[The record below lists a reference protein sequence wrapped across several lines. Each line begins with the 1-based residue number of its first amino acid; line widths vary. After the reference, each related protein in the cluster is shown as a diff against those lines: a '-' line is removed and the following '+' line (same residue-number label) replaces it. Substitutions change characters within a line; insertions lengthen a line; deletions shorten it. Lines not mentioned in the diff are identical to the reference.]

1 MAVRHFPHLVQI
13 PATREAISLLSVE
26 RAISDLRRGRP
37 VLISGGSGV
46 AALTQA
52 SEGVSD
58 ASLTAL
64 AELSRSQPVVVVT
77 ARRAFVLGLTGGG
90 VRRVAIARPPAL
102 SADLVRRL
110 ADPMLEAPLLEPH
123 LPGRGELTVAEVAE
137 HGCESAAV
145 TLAKVARLLP
155 AALVAEVLDPTAE
168 DQAAW
173 ATRHDLLHVDAGDVF
188 QYQGTAAR
196 GLYKVG
202 EARVPLEGAEQTR
215 MVAFRPRDGGGEHLA
230 LVIGEPSPNEPVL
243 TRLHSECFTGDLL
256 GSLRCDCG
264 DQLRGAI
271 AEIARTGGGLV
282 LYLAQEGRGIGL
294 VNKLR
299 AYELQDRGF
308 DTVDANEQLGFEA
321 DERLYLP
328 AAQMLRTLGYGSV
341 RLLTNNPGKV
351 EGLVRHGITVSER
364 VPHRFPVNPHN
375 EIYLQTKAARGGH
388 LF

>member
-1 MAVRHFPHLVQI
+1 MPFRQFPHLVEV
-13 PATREAISLLSVE
+13 PATREPLSLLSVE
-26 RAISDLRRGRP
+26 RAMSEIRRGRW
-37 VLISGGSGV
+37 VLVSGGSGV
-46 AALTQA
+46 ATLTMA
-52 SEGVSD
+52 CEGVSD
-58 ASLTAL
+58 AAL
-64 AELSRSQPVVVVT
+64 ATLTDISRSQPVVVVT
-77 ARRAFVLGLTGGG
+77 ARRASVLGLTGGG
-90 VRRVAIARPPAL
+90 VRRVAIARPSGL
-102 SADLVRRL
+102 TADLVHRL
-110 ADPMLEAPLLEPH
+110 ADPLLEAPLLAP
-123 LPGRGELTVAEVAE
+123 RDELAVAEVAL

-145 TLAKVARLLP
+145 TLAKSARLLP
-155 AALVAEVLDPTAE
+155 AALVAEVRDPTAE

-173 ATRHDLLHVDAGDVF
+173 ATRHDLLRVDAGDVF
-188 QYQGTAAR
+188 QYSSTAAR
-196 GLYKVG
+196 GLHQVG
-202 EARVPLEGAEQTR
+202 QARVPLEGAEQTR
-215 MVAFRPRDGGGEHLA
+215 MIAFRPRDGGGEHLA
-230 LVIGEPSPNEPVL
+230 LVIGEPPPDRPVL

-271 AEIARTGGGLV
+271 AEIARAGGGLV

-328 AAQMLRTLGYGSV
+328 AAQMLRALGYTSV

-351 EGLVRHGITVSER
+351 DGLVRHGISVPER
-364 VPHRFPVNPHN
+364 VPHRFPVNSHN
-375 EIYLQTKAARGGH
+375 EIYLRTKAARGGH

>member
-1 MAVRHFPHLVQI
+1 MALRQFPHLVQI
-13 PATREAISLLSVE
+13 PATREPISLLSVE
-26 RAISDLRRGRP
+26 RAMSEIRRGRWI
-37 VLISGGSGV
+37 LIAGGSGV
-46 AALTQA
+46 ATLTMA
-52 SEGVSD
+52 SEGVTD
-58 ASLTAL
+58 ATL
-64 AELSRSQPVVVVT
+64 AAIAEISRSQPVVVVT
-77 ARRAFVLGLTGGG
+77 ARRASVLGLTGGG
-90 VRRVAIARPPAL
+90 VRRVAIGRPPAL
-102 SADLVRRL
+102 TAELVRRL
-110 ADPMLEAPLLEPH
+110 ADPLLEGP
-123 LPGRGELTVAEVAE
+123 LPARGELKFAEVAE

-145 TLAKVARLLP
+145 TLAKAARLLP
-155 AALVAEVLDPTAE
+155 AAVIAEVRDPTAE

-188 QYQGTAAR
+188 QYYGTAAR
-196 GLYKVG
+196 GLHQVAR
-202 EARVPLEGAEQTR
+202 ARVPLEGAEQTE
-215 MVAFRPRDGGGEHLA
+215 MIAFRPRDGGGEHLA
-230 LVIGEPSPNEPVL
+230 LVIGAPSPDQPVL

-271 AEIARTGGGLV
+271 AEIARAGGGLV

-328 AAQMLRTLGYGSV
+328 AVQMLRALGYASV

-351 EGLVRHGITVSER
+351 DGLVRHGITVAER

-375 EIYLQTKAARGGH
+375 EIYLRTKAARGGH